1 MVARHAT
8 FPIDRGLA
16 RWPHLFEMVLLAT
29 MVVCALVLAVA
40 TLGSRRART
49 AAAVPVAAIE
59 APTTAPTS
67 ELPRE
72 WRWER
77 APITFDHMYR
87 SEARQ
92 AGGDASRLRVASR
105 AQSPIPAKTARFAK
119 RRGANA
125 GGP

>member
-29 MVVCALVLAVA
+29 TVVCALVLAAA
-40 TLGSRRART
+40 TLSSRRART
-49 AAAVPVAAIE
+49 AAAAPVATIE
-59 APTTAPTS
+59 APTTS

-77 APITFDHMYR
+77 APITFDHMYH
-87 SEARQ
+87 SEA
-92 AGGDASRLRVASR
+92 
-105 AQSPIPAKTARFAK
+105 
-119 RRGANA
+119 
-125 GGP
+125 GPTESGTTGRWR